1 MNQQSNQNKMFNFS
15 FILLCI
21 LLIITKSDSITLDGL
36 ETLLSGSSA
45 TKETNSGKDQ
55 RAMNTDTQ
63 ECGKSV
69 ILVRLKYSLS

>member
-1 MNQQSNQNKMFNFS
+1 MNQQSNQNKMFS
-15 FILLCI
+15 LLCI

-45 TKETNSGKDQ
+45 IKETYSEKDK

-69 ILVRLKYSLS
+69 ICVRLKYSLS